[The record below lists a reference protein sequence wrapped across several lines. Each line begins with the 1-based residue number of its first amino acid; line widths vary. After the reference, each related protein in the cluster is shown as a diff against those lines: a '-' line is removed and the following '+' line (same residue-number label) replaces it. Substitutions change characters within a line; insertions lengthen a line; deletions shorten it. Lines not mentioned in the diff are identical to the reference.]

1 MTIDQHIEELRAEM
15 KACSEREE
23 IAQIEAELRAA
34 LEERQRLDP
43 DFAGPV
49 AA

>member
-1 MTIDQHIEELRAEM
+1 MTIDQHIEELRAEIR
-15 KACSEREE
+15 ACPEREE

-34 LEERQRLDP
+34 LEERRRLDP
-43 DFAGPV
+43 DFRVPV